1 MAIISTLGLLVNV
14 YVCRCAPYYVP
25 MLEAEMYETFV
36 HNIAEKKTALPK
48 VLREA

>member
-25 MLEAEMYETFV
+25 VLEDEMYETFV
-36 HNIAEKKTALPK
+36 NNIAEKKTALPK